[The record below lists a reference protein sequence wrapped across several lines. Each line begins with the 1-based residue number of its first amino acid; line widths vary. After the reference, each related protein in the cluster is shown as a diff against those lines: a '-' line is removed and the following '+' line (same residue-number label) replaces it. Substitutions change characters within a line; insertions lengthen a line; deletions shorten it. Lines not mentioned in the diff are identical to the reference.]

1 MILKYAIDKLLYD
14 LELKLVS
21 QVYITGILR

>member
-21 QVYITGILR
+21 QVYIMGIFR

>member
-21 QVYITGILR
+21 KVYITGILR

>member
-21 QVYITGILR
+21 QIYITEIFI

>member
-21 QVYITGILR
+21 QVYITGIFR

>member
-14 LELKLVS
+14 LEVKLVS
-21 QVYITGILR
+21 QVYIMGIFR

>member
-14 LELKLVS
+14 LELKLIS
-21 QVYITGILR
+21 QVYIMGIFR

>member
-21 QVYITGILR
+21 QVYIMGILR

>member
-21 QVYITGILR
+21 QIYITGIFR